1 MVARYFAL
9 RCAPAECVPASQ
21 GAAETYGCVT
31 TEPGG
36 GETTVAGAL
45 ELEGGVTT
53 VVFGGGW
60 TLTQPARPSRASG
73 MISLISGMWDLH
85 GNFS

>member
-9 RCAPAECVPASQ
+9 RRPSSLARR

-31 TEPGG
+31 TDPGG
-36 GETTVAGAL
+36 GETTVAGGF
-45 ELEGGVTT
+45 EGGVTT

-60 TLTQPARPSRASG
+60 TLTQPAKPSRTSG
-73 MISLISGMWDLH
+73 MISLISGMWGLH

>member
-45 ELEGGVTT
+45 ELEHFRFRLNRKCSRSLSESVIHASLAIPPEAI
-53 VVFGGGW
+53 
-60 TLTQPARPSRASG
+60 TL
-73 MISLISGMWDLH
+73 
-85 GNFS
+85 